1 LWLRPC
7 GEALH
12 GWKNAVRAAITGYRM
27 HKGNFRMGDF
37 EGRII
42 LVTGSATGLGA
53 AIAVGAAKRGAK
65 AVLLNYSKSRQEAEA
80 TADAVRAAGAGVE
93 IAQGDVAEDADCRR
107 IAEVAARF
115 GRLDAL
121 VNNAGITKH
130 VQNHA
135 DLDGLSKEDFLRLY
149 AVNTVG
155 PFQMLRACRPLLEAA
170 EHPSVLMTSSIAA
183 VTGAGS
189 SVAYAAS
196 KGALNTM
203 VLSLA
208 RALAPKIRVNAIC
221 PGFMDT
227 RWFSSVFGEEK
238 AQRVRENVAKSVPL
252 QVAAKPEDIADAALF
267 FISDAARH
275 VTGEMVLIDG
285 GAHLGF
291 APTRAR

>member
-1 LWLRPC
+1 MAGYLLVSWLSTGRI
-7 GEALH
+7 
-12 GWKNAVRAAITGYRM
+12 AVAKAGTE
-27 HKGNFRMGDF
+27 HQMGDF
-37 EGRII
+37 DGRII

-53 AIAVGAAKRGAK
+53 AIAIGAAKRGAK
-65 AVLLNYSKSRQEAEA
+65 AVILNYSRSRTEAEA
-80 TADAVRAAGAGVE
+80 TAEAVRQAGAEAE
-93 IAQGDVAEDADCRR
+93 IVQGDVAEDADCRR
-107 IAEVAARF
+107 IAEAAARF

-135 DLDGLSKEDFLRLY
+135 KLDALSKEDFLNLY

-170 EHPSVLMTSSIAA
+170 ERPSVLMTSSIAA
-183 VTGAGS
+183 VTGVGS

-221 PGFMDT
+221 PGYIDT
-227 RWFSSVFGEEK
+227 RWFSGVFGEEK
-238 AQRVRENVAKSVPL
+238 AARVRENVAKSVPL
-252 QVAAKPEDIADAALF
+252 QVASQPEDIADAALF

-275 VTGEMVLIDG
+275 VTGETLLVDG
-285 GAHLGF
+285 GMHLGF
-291 APTRAR
+291 AATRAR